1 MRVNR
6 DDIGDFLDATAVIA
20 ELKQIEKEQ
29 PALYI
34 ERADFFIETTRRTD
48 DRGLLASLLL
58 EKCVFLNH
66 HSQYQLSN
74 ECAFECFEIARMLG
88 DNTMQASALKMAGV
102 NYNFT
107 GELTNAREAYSDGIK
122 VLEHSGS
129 LDTAARNVL
138 ASLYY
143 NLFTLYREFEID
155 STRLQY
161 IETAHRLFTET
172 ENKQGIARCY
182 ISYANHYPGI
192 KDTER
197 ALEYHNR
204 ARELFKEI
212 GDTRGEGNCEI
223 NIGFSLCVNGSFDTG
238 MKHLEHGTELLKLSG
253 SVFYIFNAYHNMAE
267 AYRLQKK
274 YNEAIKYYQL
284 AEDLS
289 STTQLKLNMALLYQT
304 WALTLEEMGS
314 FAEALERHKKY
325 VTEKERAYHF
335 DKSSAVSDT
344 RMLFEL
350 EERKRES
357 AFLKKKN
364 AEIEE
369 YTRKLETSNYELRQ
383 FAHVASHD
391 LKEPLRMVTMY
402 MQLLERKAR
411 EKLDME
417 ERQYLY
423 FAKEGANRMYDLIR
437 SLLELSKIKSV
448 FKTETVDLNEVLK
461 EVTEFLQPDI
471 TAKKLAITCT
481 GLPEVTAGKVYMV
494 QLFENLISN
503 AAKFNNG
510 VNPQLEISYLKAD
523 NYYYFSFCDNGIG
536 IQEKY
541 RSRVFEIFQR
551 LHFRNEYE
559 GTGIGLTMCK
569 KIVEQL
575 NGRIWIEDGKTG
587 GCCVRFTIPV

>member
-1 MRVNR
+1 MHVNR
-6 DDIGDFLDATAVIA
+6 DDSGESLDAAAVLA
-20 ELKQIEKEQ
+20 ELKKIEKDE
-29 PALYI
+29 PALYT
-34 ERADFFIETTRRTD
+34 ERADFFIDLARRED
-48 DRGLLASLLL
+48 SRELLAGLLL

-66 HSQYQLSN
+66 NSQYQLSN

-107 GELTNAREAYSDGIK
+107 GELTHAREAYSDGIK
-122 VLEHSGS
+122 VLEHSGK
-129 LDTAARNVL
+129 LNEAAKNVL

-172 ENKQGIARCY
+172 ENKQGLARCY

-192 KDTER
+192 KNTDK
-197 ALEYHNR
+197 ALDYHNR
-204 ARELFKEI
+204 ARDLFKEI

-223 NIGFSLCVNGSFDTG
+223 NIGFRLCVNSEFVDG
-238 MKHLEHGTELLKLSG
+238 MQHLERGTDLLKLSG
-253 SVFYIFNAYHNMAE
+253 SVFYIFNAYHNIAE

-274 YNEAIKYYQL
+274 YEQALKYYQL
-284 AEDLS
+284 AESLS
-289 STTQLKLNMALLYQT
+289 LNSQLKLNMALLYQT
-304 WALTLEEMGS
+304 WALTLEEQGD
-314 FAEALERHKKY
+314 FEGALNLHKKY
-325 VTEKERAYHF
+325 VIEKEKAYHF

-402 MQLLERKAR
+402 MQLLERKTK

-417 ERQYLY
+417 EKQYLY

-448 FKTETVDLNEVLK
+448 LKTEAVDLNDVLK
-461 EVTEFLQPDI
+461 EVKEFLQPEI
-471 TAKKLAITCT
+471 NAKKLTITCT

-503 AAKFNNG
+503 AAKFNN
-510 VNPQLEISYLKAD
+510 NPRPQLEISYLRAD

-536 IQEKY
+536 IPEKY
-541 RSRVFEIFQR
+541 RARVFEIFQR

-575 NGRIWIEDGKTG
+575 NGRIWIEEGKLG
-587 GCCVRFTIPV
+587 GSNIRFTIPV